1 MFGLAP
7 NSPARIGKALAG
19 SVRSMS
25 WSKYGE
31 FLAFAVVLIVI
42 PGPDFAVVTKNTL
55 VRGHRRGRWTALG
68 VSSSNLVQGTAAA
81 LGLSALIIR
90 VQPLFEAIK
99 WAGVAYL
106 VYLGVQ
112 ALRSARRGE
121 YAPLDGEAAS
131 GPGQSVA
138 GWRQGFVS
146 NITNPKVLVFY
157 LAVLP
162 QFLTPGAGLGWL
174 LVLAWSHAVL
184 SLAYLLVLI
193 TALHSARHLLA
204 RRKVRR
210 TLDATTGAVL
220 LGFSAKLATEHV

>member
-1 MFGLAP
+1 MFGHP
-7 NSPARIGKALAG
+7 SSPARISSGSAG
-19 SVRSMS
+19 SVTDMS

-55 VRGHRRGRWTALG
+55 VGGHRRGRWTALG

-112 ALRSARRGE
+112 AFRSARRGE

-131 GPGQSVA
+131 SPGQSVA

-162 QFLTPGAGLGWL
+162 QFLTPGAGFGWL
-174 LVLAWSHAVL
+174 LVLAWSHAIL

-193 TALHSARHLLA
+193 TALHGARHLLA

>member
-1 MFGLAP
+1 
-7 NSPARIGKALAG
+7 
-19 SVRSMS
+19 MS
-25 WSKYGE
+25 WSKYAE
-31 FLAFAVVLIVI
+31 FLAFAVVLVLI

-55 VRGHRRGRWTALG
+55 VGGRRRGRWTALG

-81 LGLSALIIR
+81 FGVSGLILR

-99 WAGVAYL
+99 WAGVGYL
-106 VYLGVQ
+106 AFLGAQ
-112 ALRSARRGE
+112 AIRSALRGQYQPADDADGGRARG
-121 YAPLDGEAAS
+121 L
-131 GPGQSVA
+131 A
-138 GWRQGFVS
+138 GWRQGFIS

-184 SLAYLLVLI
+184 GLSYQQALVTGLHGARRLLM
-193 TALHSARHLLA
+193 

-210 TLDATTGAVL
+210 GLDATTGAVL
-220 LGFSAKLATEHV
+220 LGFSARLATAHA

>member
-1 MFGLAP
+1 
-7 NSPARIGKALAG
+7 
-19 SVRSMS
+19 MS
-25 WSKYGE
+25 WSKYTE
-31 FLAFAVVLIVI
+31 FLAFTAVLVVI
-42 PGPDFAVVTKNTL
+42 PGADFAVVTKNTL
-55 VRGHRRGRWTALG
+55 VGGRRRGRWTALG
-68 VSSSNLVQGTAAA
+68 VASSNLVQGSAAA
-81 LGLSALIIR
+81 AGLSALIVR

-106 VYLGVQ
+106 AYLGVQ

-121 YAPLDGEAAS
+121 YAPLDDD
-131 GPGQSVA
+131 PQKTGQKTAQKTAQNVA
-138 GWRQGFVS
+138 GWRQGFLS

-184 SLAYLLVLI
+184 SLCYLLVLV
-193 TALHSARHLLA
+193 TGLHSARRLLM

-210 TLDATTGAVL
+210 ALDATTGAVL
-220 LGFSAKLATEHV
+220 LGFGAKLAAEHV

>member
-1 MFGLAP
+1 VSL
-7 NSPARIGKALAG
+7 
-19 SVRSMS
+19 
-25 WSKYGE
+25 SKYAE
-31 FLAFAVVLIVI
+31 FLAFAMLLIVI

-55 VRGHRRGRWTALG
+55 VGGRRRGRWTALG

-81 LGLSALIIR
+81 CGLTALIVR

-106 VYLGVQ
+106 AYLGVQ

-121 YAPLDGEAAS
+121 YAPLDGDD
-131 GPGQSVA
+131 PGTAHHAV
-138 GWRQGFVS
+138 GWRQGFIS

-174 LVLAWSHAVL
+174 LVLAWSHAVM
-184 SLAYLLVLI
+184 SLAYLLVLV
-193 TALHSARHLLA
+193 TGLHGARRLLM

-220 LGFSAKLATEHV
+220 LGFGAKLATEHV

>member
-1 MFGLAP
+1 
-7 NSPARIGKALAG
+7 
-19 SVRSMS
+19 MS

-31 FLAFAVVLIVI
+31 FLAFAVVLVLI

-55 VRGHRRGRWTALG
+55 VGGYRRGRWTALG

-81 LGLSALIIR
+81 FGLSALIMK

-106 VYLGVQ
+106 AYLGVQ
-112 ALRSARRGE
+112 AIRSARRGE
-121 YAPLDGEAAS
+121 YAPLDADGDDPARAA
-131 GPGQSVA
+131 QNVA
-138 GWRQGFVS
+138 GWRQGFLS

-174 LVLAWSHAVL
+174 LVLAWSHAVISL
-184 SLAYLLVLI
+184 SYLFVLV
-193 TALHSARHLLA
+193 TGLHGARRLLM

-210 TLDATTGAVL
+210 GLDATTGAVL
-220 LGFSAKLATEHV
+220 LGFSAKLATAHV